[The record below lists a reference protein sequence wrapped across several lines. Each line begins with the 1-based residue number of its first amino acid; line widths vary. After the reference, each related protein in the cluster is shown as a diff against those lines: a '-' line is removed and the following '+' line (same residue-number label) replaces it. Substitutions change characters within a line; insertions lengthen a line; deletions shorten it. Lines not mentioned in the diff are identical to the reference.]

1 MLAAGVTPQQ
11 VLVGVIE
18 SGLEGQCAVG
28 FIVDGLQAI
37 AEELAQGRG
46 DVVAGVVHAD
56 GVRLHDGRVGIHV
69 NDEAWQAVAFAVDK
83 SVGIVLR
90 RMV

>member
-1 MLAAGVTPQQ
+1 M
-11 VLVGVIE
+11 IE
-18 SGLEGQCAVG
+18 GGLEGQCAVG

-37 AEELAQGRG
+37 AEKLLQGRG
-46 DVVAGVVHAD
+46 DVAAGVVHAD

-69 NDEAWQAVAFAVDK
+69 NDEARQAVAFAVDK
-83 SVGIVLR
+83 SVSIVLR